1 MIPSPSLLTT
11 HVLMLTNQMF
21 GGGKLDLLWH
31 FYLDPLPEGRTD
43 SLKLRPGCSFPANAP
58 SPRHHICFRK
68 IFSPS
73 ELQADGKNF
82 GKVSKHFQTC
92 LSLRETFMSQR
103 VSEQYLISNLV
114 SHLYIYLTVY
124 YADDS
129 SSWNDTLPCV
139 TVQVGNKYK

>member
-21 GGGKLDLLWH
+21 GGGSKLDLLWH

-43 SLKLRPGCSFPANAP
+43 LLKLRPGCSFPANAP

-82 GKVSKHFQTC
+82 PKHFQTWFEFQGNIYVSKSEWTISYFKFSVTSVH
-92 LSLRETFMSQR
+92 LSDSLLCWW
-103 VSEQYLISNLV
+103 LILLEWHSPLCNCTGGQQ
-114 SHLYIYLTVY
+114 I
-124 YADDS
+124 
-129 SSWNDTLPCV
+129 
-139 TVQVGNKYK
+139 